1 MTASSYHGREK
12 TARKRGLPANANL
25 SAPNLPMPNLRTP
38 NPPVDTAGAVC
49 YNGLITVQTAQ
60 FGERDKMSTH
70 DLTLHQTIEGIRF
83 YFNSLE
89 YRTSHFH
96 RDIEIMWVL
105 EGGMEVQAGGRTCE
119 VHAGEMFLVNS
130 EQPHEIKTQ
139 GGECTLMGIQLSP
152 DLIAEDVPEFPHIQ
166 FEKYFVNALPD
177 PVYQGIE
184 RMLVEVM
191 DQYLT
196 KPPLYELYCKS
207 QMRLFLYAL
216 LKYLPYRVLTEE
228 QSQTQ
233 KNQNARLQR
242 LVQFVKENY
251 KDNIRLS
258 DFAKREGR
266 SLSHI
271 SHFVQDTMH
280 QSFREYVNLVRY
292 HEACKMMMTGQYKM
306 LDICMECGFSDYRY
320 FSKTFLS
327 HTGLTP
333 EAYGRQLT
341 EKVGDET
348 SYKHNIHSRERFY
361 TPEESV
367 QVIKKLRE
375 QYGEGQRT

>member
-1 MTASSYHGREK
+1 M
-12 TARKRGLPANANL
+12 
-25 SAPNLPMPNLRTP
+25 
-38 NPPVDTAGAVC
+38 
-49 YNGLITVQTAQ
+49 
-60 FGERDKMSTH
+60 
-70 DLTLHQTIEGIRF
+70 
-83 YFNSLE
+83 
-89 YRTSHFH
+89 
-96 RDIEIMWVL
+96 
-105 EGGMEVQAGGRTCE
+105 
-119 VHAGEMFLVNS
+119 
-130 EQPHEIKTQ
+130 
-139 GGECTLMGIQLSP
+139 
-152 DLIAEDVPEFPHIQ
+152 
-166 FEKYFVNALPD
+166 
-177 PVYQGIE
+177 
-184 RMLVEVM
+184 
-191 DQYLT
+191 
-196 KPPLYELYCKS
+196 
-207 QMRLFLYAL
+207 
-216 LKYLPYRVLTEE
+216 
-228 QSQTQ
+228 
-233 KNQNARLQR
+233 
-242 LVQFVKENY
+242 KENY

-333 EAYGRQLT
+333 ETYGRQLT